1 VLARLPRVLGDSFFN
16 YPGRGARFSL
26 TSICFRVNIV
36 ELKTMKPSL
45 DESIERDFIAY
56 VGVSLEPGEIVIGA
70 KEDGTPITRPFDLV
84 SPDGS
89 VVASIQT
96 SCLHLKSRP
105 GQKAY
110 GSLYRVMGAL
120 LYLHLCTKSKARYL
134 VISDRDMYEEITSE
148 FVTIFK
154 DITILFY
161 DDIKKKP

>member
-1 VLARLPRVLGDSFFN
+1 
-16 YPGRGARFSL
+16 
-26 TSICFRVNIV
+26 
-36 ELKTMKPSL
+36 MKPSL
-45 DESIERDFIAY
+45 DERLKRDFVKY
-56 VGVSLEPGEIVIGA
+56 VGVPMEPGEIVIGA

-84 SPDGS
+84 SSDGTI
-89 VVASIQT
+89 VASIQS

-110 GSLYRVMGAL
+110 GSLYRVMGAI
-120 LYLHLCTKSKARYL
+120 LYLHLCTKTKCRYL

-161 DDIKKKP
+161 DDIKKKT

>member
-1 VLARLPRVLGDSFFN
+1 
-16 YPGRGARFSL
+16 
-26 TSICFRVNIV
+26 
-36 ELKTMKPSL
+36 MKPPL
-45 DESIERDFIAY
+45 DEQIKRDFVRY
-56 VGVSLEPGEIVIGA
+56 VGVPMEPGEIIIGT

-84 SPDGS
+84 SEDGTI
-89 VVASIQT
+89 VASIQS

-110 GSLYRVMGAL
+110 GSLYRVMGEI
-120 LYLHLCTKSKARYL
+120 LYLHLCTKTKYRYL

-161 DDIKKKP
+161 DDIKKKT

>member
-1 VLARLPRVLGDSFFN
+1 
-16 YPGRGARFSL
+16 
-26 TSICFRVNIV
+26 
-36 ELKTMKPSL
+36 MKPSL
-45 DESIERDFIAY
+45 DEQVKRYFIKY
-56 VGVSLEPGEIVIGA
+56 VGVPMEPGEMVIGS

-84 SPDGS
+84 SEDGT

-110 GSLYRVMGAL
+110 GSLYRVMGAI
-120 LYLHLCTKSKARYL
+120 LYLHLCTKSKHRYL
-134 VISDRDMYEEITSE
+134 VISDRDMYDEITSE

-161 DDIKKKP
+161 DDIDKKT

>member
-1 VLARLPRVLGDSFFN
+1 MQP
-16 YPGRGARFSL
+16 P
-26 TSICFRVNIV
+26 
-36 ELKTMKPSL
+36 L
-45 DESIERDFIAY
+45 DEQIIRDFVAF
-56 VGVSLEPGEIVIGA
+56 VGVPMEPGEIVIGT

-84 SPDGS
+84 SEDGR

-110 GSLYRVMGAL
+110 GSLYRVMGAI
-120 LYLHLCTKSKARYL
+120 LYLHLCTKSEYRYL
-134 VISDRDMYEEITSE
+134 VISDRDMYDEITSE

-161 DDIKKKP
+161 DDIVKNT

>member
-1 VLARLPRVLGDSFFN
+1 MK
-16 YPGRGARFSL
+16 L
-26 TSICFRVNIV
+26 TF
-36 ELKTMKPSL
+36 
-45 DESIERDFIAY
+45 DEQVKKVFIKY
-56 VGVSLEPGEIVIGA
+56 VGVPMEPGEMVIGS

-84 SPDGS
+84 SADGT

-110 GSLYRVMGAL
+110 GSLYRVMGAI
-120 LYLHLCTKSKARYL
+120 LYLHLCNKSKHRYL
-134 VISDRDMYEEITSE
+134 VISDRDMYDEITSE

-161 DDIKKKP
+161 DDIEKKM